1 MTREHLFASCTPGL
15 EPALAEELADE
26 GLTPRLEPGGTTVD
40 APAGAHQQLNLY
52 LRSASRVLLRVG
64 DVASAGELG
73 RLSLAPFRAAG
84 GAVELHVTGE
94 RAAGWERDA
103 TRAWG
108 LGGAGRGPKP
118 EARGSLGVYL
128 RGEGGR
134 CTVSVDTTG
143 ELLHFR
149 GYRQEVGRAPLRE
162 TLAAGVLRLAKWRPD
177 EPLWD
182 VMCGSGT
189 ILIEAAE
196 RALGLAAGRNRHF
209 AFEAFPSF
217 DAGRFAALPRQ
228 RAAVTPSLFG
238 SDLNAGALGT
248 ARRNARRAGVELRL
262 ERLDATKLQ
271 PRPGAPGLVIANLP
285 YGKRVGEKGELGA
298 LYRGLG
304 ASLRRACPG
313 WRFAFLL
320 EEGAERLGLP
330 IDWRAKVSN
339 GGLRCELVGG
349 RIA

>member
-1 MTREHLFASCTPGL
+1 MASERLFVVCTPGL
-15 EPALAEELADE
+15 EPAVAAEVVDE
-26 GLTPRLEPGGTTVD
+26 GFDPQVVPGGVTVD
-40 APAGAHQQLNLY
+40 APAGAHRQLDLW
-52 LRSASRVLLRVG
+52 LRSASRVLLRLGEVSN
-64 DVASAGELG
+64 AAELG
-73 RLSLAPFRAAG
+73 RLSLAPYRAAG
-84 GAVELHVTGE
+84 APVALHVTGD
-94 RAAGWERDA
+94 RATGWERDA

-108 LGGAGRGPKP
+108 LGRRPEPEGRGQL
-118 EARGSLGVYL
+118 SVFL
-128 RGEGGR
+128 RGEGHR
-134 CTVSVDTTG
+134 CTVSVDTSG

-217 DAGRFAALPRQ
+217 DAAGFAALPRQ
-228 RAAVTPSLFG
+228 RAAVTPSLLG

-248 ARRNARRAGVELRL
+248 ARRNARRAGVVERLRL

-271 PRPGAPGLVIANLP
+271 PAAGPPGLIIANLP
-285 YGKRVGEKGELGA
+285 YGKRVGEKSELGA

-320 EEGAERLGLP
+320 EEGAEWLGLP
-330 IDWRAKVSN
+330 LEWRERVSN

-349 RIA
+349 RVA